1 MAQSVI
7 LHLESVSKQFSRS
20 TTPAVQNVNLILY
33 QGDILG
39 LLGPSGCGKTTLLRI
54 IAGFEEPHSGIVTIN
69 GRVVAGK
76 HDWIVPEK
84 RNIGMVFQD
93 YALFPHLTV
102 AKNIAFG
109 LNNSGKKSSTQIN
122 HQVRDVLELVGL
134 SGLENRYPHE
144 LSGGQQQRV
153 ALARA
158 LAPNPALVLL
168 DEPLSNLDVQVRI
181 RLRQELRDI
190 LKNAGASGILVTHDQ
205 EEAMAIS
212 EFVAVMRGGAVEQFG
227 TPKEIYT
234 EPVSKFVAEFVTQAN
249 FLPAHRHDQVWETE
263 VGAFELTNDNVF
275 RGKIDSLDQFDR
287 LELMIRQEDLILEAD
302 NEGCIVIRDRQFLG
316 REFRYCLQTESGKEL
331 IARTTPQV
339 VLKIG
344 VKVKVSIAED
354 NLRVF
359 PAIAEERS
367 QKSSDI
373 VGSRNF

>member
-1 MAQSVI
+1 MTKSVI
-7 LHLESVSKQFSRS
+7 LYLESVSKKFSRS
-20 TTPAVQNVNLILY
+20 TTTAVQNVNLTLY

-54 IAGFEEPHSGIVTIN
+54 IAGFEEPQSGIVTIN
-69 GRVVAGK
+69 GRLVAGK

-84 RNIGMVFQD
+84 RNVGMVFQD

-109 LNNSGKKSSTQIN
+109 LHNSGKKSSTQIN

-134 SGLENRYPHE
+134 SDLENRYPHE

-190 LKNAGASGILVTHDQ
+190 LKNAGTSGIIVTHDQ

-212 EFVAVMRGGAVEQFG
+212 DRVAVMKAGSVEQFG
-227 TPKEIYT
+227 TPKDIYT
-234 EPVSKFVAEFVTQAN
+234 EPASKFVAEFVTQAN

-263 VGAFELTNDNVF
+263 VGAFELTNNNVF
-275 RGKIDSLDQFDR
+275 GGEIDSLDEFDR
-287 LELMIRQEDLILEAD
+287 LELMIRQEDLILKAD

-339 VLKIG
+339 ALKIG

-367 QKSSDI
+367 QKSSDL